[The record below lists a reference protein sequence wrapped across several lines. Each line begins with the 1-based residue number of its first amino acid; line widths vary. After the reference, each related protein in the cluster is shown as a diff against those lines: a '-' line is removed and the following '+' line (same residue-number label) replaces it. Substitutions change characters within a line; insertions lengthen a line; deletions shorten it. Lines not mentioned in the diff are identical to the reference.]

1 MNKRFVTSQ
10 SLGKA
15 KKLALDAEVRDLKKS
30 RPDENSTTL
39 MDDIIDL
46 TDTRL
51 AEIALS
57 DYDENVSF
65 TVALKENETRTLNAT
80 PSHDKAFDP
89 TKGRFFPYSP
99 TTPQEIIDFNEE
111 LIGSLYTPEAAI
123 RSSYKSVLEVKLTV
137 EMAAHTEMEEIE
149 EEEEEWMFGADEI
162 YYD

>member
-15 KKLALDAEVRDLKKS
+15 KKLALDAEVRDLKKARS
-30 RPDENSTTL
+30 DENNTTL

-65 TVALKENETRTLNAT
+65 TVALKENETRTLN
-80 PSHDKAFDP
+80 
-89 TKGRFFPYSP
+89 
-99 TTPQEIIDFNEE
+99 TTQFE
-111 LIGSLYTPEAAI
+111 SQ
-123 RSSYKSVLEVKLTV
+123 V
-137 EMAAHTEMEEIE
+137 H
-149 EEEEEWMFGADEI
+149 
-162 YYD
+162 